1 MSSPYTI
8 VLTDTEDRVL
18 AARVASGRTEY
29 RDRLRAQIVLAAA
42 QGGSNAGIAEALNI
56 GLDTVRRWRRR
67 FAAATDQRLEALTDR
82 PRSGRPP
89 VHGPGVRAEAVALA
103 CALPAENDVP
113 LSRWSCPE
121 IARELAARC
130 DVAVSA
136 SSVRRWLADDALKP
150 WQHRSWI
157 SVRDPDFA
165 VKAARVL
172 DLYAG
177 IWDGQSLGPNDFLIC
192 ADEKTS
198 IQARC
203 RCHPTLPPGRARMMR
218 IEHNYERNGALA
230 YLAAWDVHRGRV
242 IGRCEDS
249 TGIEPFSRLVAQ
261 VMTTEPYA
269 TADRV
274 FWVVDNGSSHRGQT
288 SIDRMRTA
296 WPNAHLIH
304 LPVHASWLDQ
314 CEIYFSVV
322 QRKVVAPN
330 DFFDL
335 EQIRARLAAFEIR
348 YNAVAKPFNWK
359 FTRHDSTT
367 CSAGSTHTRTNPKIT
382 GWPPNDPSRTYGRHH
397 QGPFFRGRAPTDWYR
412 RCAPRRRSR
421 RGSNAAP

>member
-1 MSSPYTI
+1 MTMSSPYVI
-8 VLTDTEDRVL
+8 VLTEAEDRAL
-18 AARVASGRTEY
+18 AAKVGSGRTEY
-29 RDRLRAQIVLAAA
+29 RDRLRAQIVLEAAH
-42 QGGSNAGIAEALNI
+42 GGSNAGIAAQPQI
-56 GLDTVRRWRRR
+56 GVDAVRRWRRR
-67 FAAATDQRLEALTDR
+67 FATATGERLEALTDR

-89 VHGPGVRAEAVALA
+89 VHGPAVRAETVALA

-130 DVAVSA
+130 HVAVSA

-157 SVRDPDFA
+157 SIRDPDFA

-177 IWDGQSLGPNDFLIC
+177 IWDGQPLGPNDLVIC

-203 RCHPTLPPGRARMMR
+203 RCHPTPAPGRAMR
-218 IEHNYERNGALA
+218 VEHDYRRGGALA
-230 YLAAWDVHRGRV
+230 YLAAWDVHRGQV
-242 IGRCEDS
+242 IGRCQDT
-249 TGIEPFSRLVAQ
+249 TGIEPFSRLVEQ
-261 VMTTEPYA
+261 VMTTQPYA
-269 TADRV
+269 SADRV
-274 FWVVDNGSSHRGQT
+274 FWITDNGSSHRGQAA
-288 SIDRMRTA
+288 IDRMHDA
-296 WPNAHLIH
+296 WPTAHPIH

-322 QRKVVAPN
+322 QRKVVTPN

-335 EQIRARLAAFEIR
+335 DQIRARLAAFEIR
-348 YNAVAKPFNWK
+348 YNAVATPFNWRY
-359 FTRHDSTT
+359 TRHDLQNLLQRID
-367 CSAGSTHTRTNPKIT
+367 A
-382 GWPPNDPSRTYGRHH
+382 H
-397 QGPFFRGRAPTDWYR
+397 QRLVDDHRL
-412 RCAPRRRSR
+412 
-421 RGSNAAP
+421 AA